1 VPESTGIDRAPAAA
15 LMLAALWAACV
26 VAADG
31 LLSLLLDVEAVP
43 ARGIGPLV
51 VPAGTIVALIVLVL
65 VLLRGVPRERAWPV
79 PLAAAVGTYL
89 SLVLVGAVARAV
101 ETGAAGAVVYA
112 TAASTSIFT
121 LVPAALAA
129 LAGFALVLIARATS
143 AGARRPRWPWERD
156 DGGPE

>member
-1 VPESTGIDRAPAAA
+1 MDRAPAAA

-51 VPAGTIVALIVLVL
+51 VPAATIVALVVVVL

-79 PLAAAVGTYL
+79 PVAAAVGAYL
-89 SLVLVGAVARAV
+89 ALLLAGAAARAV
-101 ETGAAGAVVYA
+101 ESGPAAALVYA
-112 TAASTSIFT
+112 AASATNLFT
-121 LVPAALAA
+121 LLPAGLAGV
-129 LAGFALVLIARATS
+129 AGFALVLIARARS
-143 AGARRPRWPWERD
+143 AGAPQPRWPWERED
-156 DGGPE
+156 RGREQDRE

>member
-1 VPESTGIDRAPAAA
+1 MPERAGIDRAPAAA

-31 LLSLLLDVEAVP
+31 LLSLFLDVEAVP

-51 VPAGTIVALIVLVL
+51 VPAATIVALIVVVL

-79 PLAAAVGTYL
+79 PVSSAVGAYLALVLAGALARGAEAGPAAAL
-89 SLVLVGAVARAV
+89 
-101 ETGAAGAVVYA
+101 VYA
-112 TAASTSIFT
+112 AASSTNVFT

-129 LAGFALVLIARATS
+129 VAGLALVVVARATS
-143 AGARRPRWPWERD
+143 AGAGRPRWPWERD
-156 DGGPE
+156 GGGPG